1 MGFVIQALSS
11 LEKVFC
17 DEAPLGEAPEVQGFQ
32 NEIISYQLAFCHQP
46 ETEWDTPFL
55 RVEVQCPLKIRV
67 RQVKQ
72 VPVQRPAF
80 PQTDDRYLRKTPG
93 LYPDLLREITPY
105 NLRAIPYQWSSLWV
119 EIHPDGAAAGSYAAV
134 VRITDESGREL
145 AAHTQDV
152 TVLPGFL
159 PKQKLIHTKWLHTDC
174 LARYY
179 HVPVFSEE
187 YWRIAEQFIRAAV
200 TGGINMI
207 LTPIH
212 TPPLDTRVGGERLTV
227 QLVDVKVEN
236 GQYRFGT
243 DRLRRWIRLCRDCGV
258 EYFEM
263 AHLYTQWGAKHAPK
277 IMASV
282 EGEEKRI
289 FGWETNATDGAYAAF
304 LNAYIPAVRTV
315 LREEGV
321 EEATWWHISDEPSL
335 EALPGYLAAKGQ
347 IEQALRG
354 CRVMDA
360 LSNFAFYR
368 QGAVSTPVVATNHAQ
383 PFIDAGVSDLWLYY
397 CCGQHERVS
406 NLFIAMPSERTRI
419 LGMQL
424 FKYAAQG
431 FLQWGFNFYNSQYS
445 DYPIDP
451 YAVTDGDGFAQSGDM
466 FQVYPGEGGRPESSI
481 RYMVFREALQDLRAL
496 EWLAELEGRDKVLSL
511 LDGITL
517 EDWRD
522 GELPGLRRRINARIA
537 DLTRYQS

>member
-17 DEAPLGEAPEVQGFQ
+17 DEAPRGEAPEVQGFQ

-46 ETEWDTPFL
+46 ETEWNTPFL
-55 RVEVQCPLKIRV
+55 RIEVQCPLKIRV

-119 EIHPDGAAAGSYAAV
+119 EIEPDGAAPGVYAAAI
-134 VRITDESGREL
+134 RITDESGCEL
-145 AAHTQDV
+145 AAHTQEV
-152 TVLPGFL
+152 TLLPGFL

-174 LARYY
+174 LAQYY

-200 TGGINMI
+200 AGGINMI

-289 FGWETNATDGAYAAF
+289 FGWETDATDGAYAAF
-304 LNAYIPAVRTV
+304 LNAYIPAIRTV
-315 LREEGV
+315 LREERV

-354 CRVMDA
+354 CCVMDA

-424 FKYAAQG
+424 FKYAVQG

-466 FQVYPGEGGRPESSI
+466 FQVYPGEGGRPEPSI

-496 EWLAELEGRDKVLSL
+496 EWLAELEGREQVLPL
-511 LDGITL
+511 LEGITL
-517 EDWRD
+517 ENWRD
-522 GELPGLRRRINARIA
+522 GEFPGLRRRINARIA